1 MKKKLASVLLI
12 LCALGW
18 TAGCGNGDASQAD
31 DLVTNEG
38 YEEELGAASTE
49 NGGEVSGTLTET
61 KAGTKVLKKEE
72 LKIGVLY
79 VGSASDSSGYTYAH
93 ELGISTM
100 AGNIGLKG
108 EQFIRKENVDD
119 TNMDEIDACIQDCI
133 DEGCNVIL
141 GTSFGFMDKM
151 QEFSEKYPDLYFAHG
166 SGYLSNGRNFTNYFG
181 RIYQARYLSGI
192 AAGLKTQ
199 SNKIGYVAAQG
210 QDNTEV
216 TGGIDAF
223 AIGVESVNPEAEIY
237 VKVTNSW
244 FDPEA
249 EKAAAQALLAEGC
262 DVLAQH
268 CDTTAPQMAA
278 QEKGVW
284 GIGYNSDMSKESPK
298 ATLTSVLWNW
308 SAYYTS
314 YIQSILDGSY
324 DGSNYYGGM
333 QEGLFQL
340 SDLADFNDEE
350 TGAKI
355 EEAKQEILSG
365 NFNVFD
371 GILETNDGKTVGTQG
386 GTLDDETITGNINWY
401 YKNVI
406 VLD

>member
-1 MKKKLASVLLI
+1 MKKKLAAVFLLLSVF
-12 LCALGW
+12 AGA
-18 TAGCGNGDASQAD
+18 AGCGNTSQAD

-38 YEEELGAASTE
+38 YEEALAQGTADSGA
-49 NGGEVSGTLTET
+49 VSERTET
-61 KAGTKVLKKEE
+61 KAGTKVIAKEN

-79 VGSASDSSGYTYAH
+79 IGSKEDSSGYTYAH

-100 AGNIGLKG
+100 AGNLGLK
-108 EQFIRKENVDD
+108 EDQILRKEELDDSKPEEIAQALQECVD
-119 TNMDEIDACIQDCI
+119 A
-133 DEGCNVIL
+133 GCNVIF
-141 GTSFGFMDKM
+141 GTSFGFMEEM
-151 QEFSEKYPDLYFAHG
+151 EKFAEQYPEIYFAHG
-166 SGYLSNGRNFTNYFG
+166 SGYLSNGKNFTNYFG

-199 SNKIGYVAAQG
+199 SGKIGYVAAQD
-210 QDNTEV
+210 QNNAEV

-223 AIGVESVNPEAEIY
+223 ALGVESVNPEAEVY

-249 EKAAAQALLAEGC
+249 EAAAAQALLAEGC

-268 CDTTAPQMAA
+268 CDTTEPQKAA

-324 DGSNYYGGM
+324 DGTDYYGGM
-333 QEGLFQL
+333 QEGLLQL
-340 SDLADFNDEE
+340 SDLADFNQEE
-350 TGAKI
+350 AAAKI
-355 EEAKQEILSG
+355 QEAEQKILRG
-365 NFNVFD
+365 EFQVFE
-371 GILETNDGKTVGTQG
+371 GVMETNDGKKVGTPGQA
-386 GTLDDETITGNINWY
+386 LADEVITGEINWY
-401 YKNVI
+401 YKNVL
-406 VLD
+406 VLE